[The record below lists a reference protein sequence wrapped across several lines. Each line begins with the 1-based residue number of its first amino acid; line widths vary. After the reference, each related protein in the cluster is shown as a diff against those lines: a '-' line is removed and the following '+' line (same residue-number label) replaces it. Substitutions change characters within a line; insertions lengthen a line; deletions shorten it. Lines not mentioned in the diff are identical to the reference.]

1 MGEGRKASW
10 PDGLRKK
17 CFACAEV
24 GYGLTRTLL
33 RQYVSLENLL
43 CSSKRCI
50 FEIMR
55 ETVQQLL
62 EIQDLELTLAETDI
76 LHRWLKTI
84 LSPIEIG
91 FWKILMPANGR

>member
-1 MGEGRKASW
+1 
-10 PDGLRKK
+10 
-17 CFACAEV
+17 
-24 GYGLTRTLL
+24 
-33 RQYVSLENLL
+33 
-43 CSSKRCI
+43 
-50 FEIMR
+50 MR